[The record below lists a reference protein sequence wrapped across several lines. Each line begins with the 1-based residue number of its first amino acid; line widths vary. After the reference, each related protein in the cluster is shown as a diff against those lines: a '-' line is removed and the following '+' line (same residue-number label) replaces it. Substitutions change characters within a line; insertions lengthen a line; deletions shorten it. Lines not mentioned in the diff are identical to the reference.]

1 MKGKEIIKKMKNA
14 TPDELSKELKAQQ
27 DRLWNLKTDLAS
39 GKVKNVSEIKQ
50 VKHDIARILT
60 ILNTK

>member
-1 MKGKEIIKKMKNA
+1 MKNA